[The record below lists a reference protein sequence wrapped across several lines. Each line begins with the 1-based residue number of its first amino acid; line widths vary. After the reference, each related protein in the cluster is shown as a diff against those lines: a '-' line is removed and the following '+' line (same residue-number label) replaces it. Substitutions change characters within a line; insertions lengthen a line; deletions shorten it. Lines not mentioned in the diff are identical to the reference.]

1 MAFIQL
7 KWCVIGVY
15 PISTTLSPHTQEP
28 EPELTNHMRA
38 IVLIVRLAKFAL
50 QARLDLSTNAN
61 TISNLELCDLI
72 TDGNNSTDDFVT
84 DAEWCYA
91 EFAPAS
97 GDGVDIGTA
106 NTAALVDGINIMRFE
121 VLGGELP
128 LLEITP
134 FLGVANHIA
143 FELGWSCHLVGSV
156 IFDWCQLFGNH
167 LIS

>member
-1 MAFIQL
+1 
-7 KWCVIGVY
+7 
-15 PISTTLSPHTQEP
+15 
-28 EPELTNHMRA
+28 MRA

-61 TISNLELCDLI
+61 AIPNLELCDLI
-72 TDGNNSTDDFVT
+72 TDGDNSTDDFVT
-84 DAEWCYA
+84 DAEWGYA

-97 GDGVDIGTA
+97 GNGVDVGAA

-128 LLEITP
+128 LLEVTP
-134 FLGVANHIA
+134 VLGVANHIA
-143 FELGWSCHLVGSV
+143 FELGWSCHLVGCL
-156 IFDWCQLFGNH
+156 IFRLVPVDREQ